1 METLKTLL
9 EKHPEWAD
17 LPIGVGRPDGY
28 IDYVGEAGSAYTF
41 GGEDLSDEE
50 RRDMTEELGRAPIE
64 TLVFEAN

>member
-17 LPIGVGRPDGY
+17 LPIAVGRTDGY
-28 IDYVGEAGSAYTF
+28 LDYIGQAGGAYTF
-41 GGEDLSDEE
+41 GGDDLSDEE
-50 RRDMTEELGRAPIE
+50 RRDMTEELGHAPIE